1 MSHDHSIVTASHKDA
16 NFPERE
22 SGGLRICMLA
32 YAFYESDTRILQYAT
47 ALAQRGDTVDVIALR
62 RDNSLPEYELL
73 DGVNVYRIQ
82 GRVVNEA
89 GIFTYATRILRF
101 FLHSIVVLHRR
112 QKRRPYDLVHVHN
125 VPDPLVFAAVS
136 SKLKHVPIIL
146 DIHDLLPEFYASKF
160 KIDSRAALFR
170 FLIRLEKY
178 SAAFATHVIIAN
190 DLWLDRITTRSSG
203 REKCSVVRNRPDLS
217 MFQRHEHVKEKADK
231 FMLIYPG
238 SLNWHQGLDIA
249 IKAFA
254 SVSGRMSDAEFHIY
268 GEGSEKPSLIELVND
283 LKMQKQIIFH
293 DLLPSREIAQ
303 VMAVADLAIEPKRCN
318 SAFSNEALST
328 KIMEFMSLGIP
339 VIACKTKVHAYY
351 YDDSIIS
358 YYENDDEIE
367 LAQRMLLL
375 KNDSSLRAELV
386 KNANEYVRA
395 NTWDA
400 RKSEYTR
407 LVDSLI
413 VGKAPNKVAS
423 KVVINL

>member
-1 MSHDHSIVTASHKDA
+1 MSHDPSIVTTPLQDA
-16 NFPERE
+16 KLSSEE
-22 SGGLRICMLA
+22 IGGLRICMLA

-62 RDNSLPEYELL
+62 RDLSLPEYEVLN
-73 DGVNVYRIQ
+73 GVNVYRIQ
-82 GRVVNEA
+82 SRVVNEK
-89 GIFTYATRILRF
+89 GVFSYATRILRF
-101 FLHSIVVLHRR
+101 FFHSIIVLHRR
-112 QKRRPYDLVHVHN
+112 QKQSPYDLVHVHN
-125 VPDPLVFAAVS
+125 VPDPLVFATVF

-160 KIDSRAALFR
+160 KIDSRGLLFK
-170 FLIRLEKY
+170 FLIRLERY

-190 DLWLDRITTRSSG
+190 DLWLDRLTTRSCS
-203 REKCSVVRNRPDLS
+203 REKCNVVRNRPDLS
-217 MFQRHEHVKEKADK
+217 IFQKHDSVRKITDK
-231 FMLIYPG
+231 FVLIYPG

-249 IKAFA
+249 IRAFA
-254 SVSGRMSDAEFHIY
+254 SVSDQMRDAEFHIY
-268 GEGSEKPSLIELVND
+268 GEGSAKASLIELAND

-293 DLLPSREIAQ
+293 NFLPSREIAQ
-303 VMAVADLAIEPKRCN
+303 VMAVANLAIEPKRCN

-328 KIMEFMSLGIP
+328 KIMEFMSLGVP
-339 VIACKTKVHAYY
+339 VIACRTKVHAYY

-358 YYENDDEIE
+358 YYENDNENE

-375 KNDSSLRAELV
+375 MNSSSLRAELV
-386 KNANEYVRA
+386 KNAGEYVRA

-413 VGKAPNKVAS
+413 VGKAPNNAAS
-423 KVVINL
+423 KAAINL